1 MYQTGDRRRH
11 IADHPLPE
19 IPLEETEGIYE
30 EIDELNMIDNVG
42 NLRDGDISVADTNGS
57 YVQPDNN
64 GYLTP
69 FQPDDEYTSTDN
81 SNDNK
86 SESLASSLDYHSFSI
101 DPLSTSSSSD
111 VQERRSSYLNPYQP
125 LVHSADIHEY
135 SSTNIINESSS
146 SGSETLWRGSGYLNP
161 YQPMVPDLIYMI
173 MNLSRVFRRLIF
185 SDVRCA
191 TKEIVP
197 DFPHPCQDQKSEIDT
212 QEYKSGNDISSET
225 VSEGDIACFEH
236 SNVFQSKRSATRD
249 TQSKSTKG
257 EKPGGRT
264 GRAVTDRRRTA
275 SLDPRSNYELLLQQL
290 LYTLLELGITAA
302 AGTRLALQ

>member
-1 MYQTGDRRRH
+1 MYQTGESRRH
-11 IADHPLPE
+11 TTDHPLPE

-69 FQPDDEYTSTDN
+69 FQPDDENTSTDN

-86 SESLASSLDYHSFSI
+86 SESLASSHDYHPFPI

-125 LVHSADIHEY
+125 IVHSADIHEY

-146 SGSETLWRGSGYLNP
+146 SGSETLWRGSGLNP
-161 YQPMVPDLIYMI
+161 YQPMVPDLDLHDYE
-173 MNLSRVFRRLIF
+173 SVPGC
-185 SDVRCA
+185 SDGSSSPMSDAC

-225 VSEGDIACFEH
+225 VSEGIT
-236 SNVFQSKRSATRD
+236 SPVV
-249 TQSKSTKG
+249 STSVL
-257 EKPGGRT
+257 T
-264 GRAVTDRRRTA
+264 
-275 SLDPRSNYELLLQQL
+275 
-290 LYTLLELGITAA
+290 
-302 AGTRLALQ
+302 